1 MFVNKYTCIIATHC
15 EADPITHL
23 LTKPGRPLEIAT
35 KAISPPSYRK
45 NINITSHGYIIE
57 INNIFH
63 ILLVSF

>member
-45 NINITSHGYIIE
+45 NKTTKIK
-57 INNIFH
+57 
-63 ILLVSF
+63 

>member
-1 MFVNKYTCIIATHC
+1 MSCQLTSMFVNKYTCIIATHC

-45 NINITSHGYIIE
+45 NKTTKIK
-57 INNIFH
+57 
-63 ILLVSF
+63 

>member
-45 NINITSHGYIIE
+45 NRKLTDMT
-57 INNIFH
+57 
-63 ILLVSF
+63 